1 MWLLLVIFVFT
12 TKFNITVMKLKSIGT
27 AMLAVA
33 IFSGCNTGDSMQN
46 TFYSE
51 VKSVNKLVLAQMTIS
66 KMATI
71 DDLSLSEAK
80 GLKQSVAAIGDA
92 MKIGNRKAAYSY
104 DTYMR
109 AFIDLTN
116 LQPTD
121 VTVDESSKTITL
133 TLPAIQTEY
142 IGRDAEIREDH
153 YRVTGLRSEIDA
165 EERAKI
171 KEQMNTALK
180 TEVEQNPTFRDKLSL
195 QARGKANTYFSSLAA
210 RDGYNVIV
218 KFKES

>member
-92 MKIGNRKAAYSY
+92 IKIGNRKAAYSY

-142 IGRDAEIREDH
+142 VGRDAEIREDH

-180 TEVEQNPTFRDKLSL
+180 TEVEQNPIFRDKLSM